1 MTELHTKIHTAPVKT
16 ATPAPSN
23 STPVA
28 ASPGPDLVAEI
39 KVLKTA
45 EDELRKKLD
54 ETNSTLTKLKDSV
67 TGAFNKVK

>member
-1 MTELHTKIHTAPVKT
+1 MTELHAKIHTAPVKT

-54 ETNSTLTKLKDSV
+54 ETNSTLTKLKDTV